1 MNIEKNENIQPYDL
15 QAGIFKVLTH
25 PTRLA
30 ILDMLR
36 DGEHCVCHMEA
47 WLGLRQAYISQQL
60 SVLRQ
65 AGLIHDRRDGWNIY
79 YQIADSRI
87 FEVINLVRRMTG
99 TEAVELKKPAATC
112 ACPQCSSAVSIAAG
126 EPITLPINKNQ

>member
-1 MNIEKNENIQPYDL
+1 MKMDTTNKNQPYTR
-15 QAGIFKVLTH
+15 QAEIFKVLTH

-30 ILDMLR
+30 ILDILR

-65 AGLIHDRRDGWNIY
+65 AGLIRDRRDGWNIY
-79 YQIADSRI
+79 YRIANARI
-87 FEVINLVRRMTG
+87 YEALDLVRRMTG
-99 TEAVELKKPAATC
+99 PKTTEVRKPAATC
-112 ACPQCSSAVSIAAG
+112 ACPQCAKAAG
-126 EPITLPINKNQ
+126 EKTG